1 MSNTKEIVG
10 IACKLLG
17 LLFLVSGIS
26 TFPMLAQG
34 IVTLTQEGQ
43 KQVGIPLGYLFV
55 PIIQFAAAGI
65 FLIYSEAIATRVIKA
80 EPEDEPLL
88 DGPWQKGFY
97 EICIRLIGIYVV
109 TQAVPN
115 VVNQLIY
122 IISLSQSQ
130 PNIPIHFW
138 TTGIG
143 HVVSL
148 VIGIH
153 LLAGGQ
159 LFTRL
164 AKLLRERFPP
174 TVSEPE

>member
-65 FLIYSEAIATRVIKA
+65 FLIYSEAIATRVIRQNQKTNHCSMV
-80 EPEDEPLL
+80 L
-88 DGPWQKGFY
+88 GKKGFMKFVY
-97 EICIRLIGIYVV
+97 
-109 TQAVPN
+109 A
-115 VVNQLIY
+115 
-122 IISLSQSQ
+122 
-130 PNIPIHFW
+130 
-138 TTGIG
+138 
-143 HVVSL
+143 
-148 VIGIH
+148 
-153 LLAGGQ
+153 
-159 LFTRL
+159 
-164 AKLLRERFPP
+164 
-174 TVSEPE
+174 